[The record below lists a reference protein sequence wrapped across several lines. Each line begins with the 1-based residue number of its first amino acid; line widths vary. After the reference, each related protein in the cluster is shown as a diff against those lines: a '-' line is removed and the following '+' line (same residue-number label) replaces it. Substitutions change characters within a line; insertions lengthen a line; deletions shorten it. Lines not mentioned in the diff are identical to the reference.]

1 MERLKRALKFAVEK
15 EKEAEA
21 FYRKWA
27 EEAQGPGVRQ
37 LFSELASWERGHAE
51 KLSRIKPEELAP
63 QGTAPQDL
71 KVSDLLVEVPA
82 SPDMTLTEALVVAMK
97 REQASVRLY
106 EGLAALGGPMKGLF
120 AALAEEERRHKRL
133 LESEYDDLLTEN

>member
-27 EEAQGPGVRQ
+27 EEAQDPGVRQ

-51 KLSRIKPEELAP
+51 KVSRIKPEELAS

-71 KVSDLLVEVPA
+71 KISDLLVEVPA

-97 REQASVRLY
+97 REQSRPRWNCMRGWRPWGVRPR
-106 EGLAALGGPMKGLF
+106 GSSPPWPRRSAATSAF
-120 AALAEEERRHKRL
+120 WR
-133 LESEYDDLLTEN
+133 TNTTTC

>member
-1 MERLKRALKFAVEK
+1 MKKALEFAVKK
-15 EKEAEA
+15 EQEAEA
-21 FYRKWA
+21 FYRQWA
-27 EEAQGPGVRQ
+27 EKAQDPGVRQ
-37 LFSELASWERGHAE
+37 LFRELASWEQGHVE
-51 KLSRIKPEELAP
+51 KLSQIQPQELLAQAP
-63 QGTAPQDL
+63 APQDL
-71 KVSDLLVEVPA
+71 KLSELLVEVPA
-82 SPDMTLTEALVVAMK
+82 SPEMSLAEALTLAMK